1 MTTPRLQLD
10 DPAILAWSAFTLL
23 ALGLALFVPPWVVS
37 FCVPAAGMTGW
48 LLHRRR
54 AARDIARLERVV
66 GVIGSIGR
74 AGASSM
80 PKDAEEPTEP
90 AFEPDPIDRLEGAA
104 RHREGRLSRVLARVF
119 ESRALLRA
127 TLNAVD
133 APVIATDEAARVWFL
148 NRSGERLLSRP
159 PGRGLGVPL
168 EDLFSSSAL
177 LELHARAERGEA
189 CRDRIRLALNGQP
202 RFYEV
207 FATPIRLDIADIP
220 PHASQRAGV
229 VLTLR
234 DVHDLAQTLQ
244 LRTDFVA
251 NASHELRT
259 PIASLRAAIETMRD
273 HAGDDPVM
281 RARLVGM
288 LDANIA
294 RLEEMINDLLDLSSL
309 ESEEQAVR
317 DEPFDALEMGES
329 LQAMFET
336 ACRKRS
342 LTLVFELDPRLRRMR
357 SDRTLLLLILRNL
370 IDNATKFA
378 FENTAIR
385 VRGEIISAGP
395 ASPAGARFSVADRG
409 VGIPLR
415 HQERIFERFYQ
426 VDESRARVG
435 TRRGSGL
442 GLAIVRHALR
452 RLDGQIAVESV
463 WQEGTTMIVTIP
475 RCVDD
480 SPA

>member
-10 DPAILAWSAFTLL
+10 DPAIYAWSAFTLL
-23 ALGLALFVPPWVVS
+23 ALGLALFAPPWVVS

-66 GVIGSIGR
+66 AVVGSIGR
-74 AGASSM
+74 VGASSI
-80 PKDAEEPTEP
+80 PEDAEDEGESGSDT
-90 AFEPDPIDRLEGAA
+90 DPIGRIERSA
-104 RHREGRLSRVLARVF
+104 RRRERRVAGVLTRVF

-148 NRSGERLLSRP
+148 NRSAERLLSRP

-177 LELHARAERGEA
+177 LELHARGERGEA

-207 FATPIRLDIADIP
+207 FATPVRLDIADIP
-220 PHASQRAGV
+220 PHASPRAGV

-259 PIASLRAAIETMRD
+259 PIASLRAAVETMRE

-281 RARLVGM
+281 RARLMGM

-317 DEPFDALEMGES
+317 SEPFDALEMGES

-342 LTLVFELDPRLRRMR
+342 LTLEFDFDPRLRRMR

-378 FENTAIR
+378 FESTTIR
-385 VRGEIISAGP
+385 VRGEVIPGSPP
-395 ASPAGARFSVADRG
+395 APSGARFSVADRG
-409 VGIPLR
+409 IGIPLR

-475 RCVDD
+475 RCVDE

>member
-1 MTTPRLQLD
+1 M
-10 DPAILAWSAFTLL
+10 
-23 ALGLALFVPPWVVS
+23 
-37 FCVPAAGMTGW
+37 
-48 LLHRRR
+48 
-54 AARDIARLERVV
+54 
-66 GVIGSIGR
+66 
-74 AGASSM
+74 
-80 PKDAEEPTEP
+80 
-90 AFEPDPIDRLEGAA
+90 
-104 RHREGRLSRVLARVF
+104 
-119 ESRALLRA
+119 
-127 TLNAVD
+127 
-133 APVIATDEAARVWFL
+133 IATDEAARVWFL
-148 NRSGERLLSRP
+148 NRSGSACSRVR
-159 PGRGLGVPL
+159 PGGAWACRWRTCSP
-168 EDLFSSSAL
+168 SNAL

-234 DVHDLAQTLQ
+234 DVHDLGADAPA
-244 LRTDFVA
+244 RTDFVA

-342 LTLVFELDPRLRRMR
+342 LTLVFELDPRLRHEVRPDPPAADPPQP
-357 SDRTLLLLILRNL
+357 DRQRDQVRLREHRHPGAGRDHL
-370 IDNATKFA
+370 RRARLA
-378 FENTAIR
+378 
-385 VRGEIISAGP
+385 RGRG
-395 ASPAGARFSVADRG
+395 FSVADRG